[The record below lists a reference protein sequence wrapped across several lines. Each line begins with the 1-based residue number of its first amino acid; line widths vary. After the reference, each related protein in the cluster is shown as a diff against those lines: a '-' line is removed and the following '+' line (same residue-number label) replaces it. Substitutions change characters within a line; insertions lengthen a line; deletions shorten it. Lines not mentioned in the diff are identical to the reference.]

1 MKASRKIR
9 RTARRLFRLCLVD
22 GNVDEARARRV
33 AHRIATSGRGRAL
46 PLLGDFLRLLRID
59 QSRHTALVESAEALP
74 DDIRDDVTARLTGA
88 YGAGLKTTF
97 TVNPALVGGMSIRV
111 GSDVYDGSVRG
122 RLAALEARL

>member
-1 MKASRKIR
+1 MKSSRKIR
-9 RTARRLFRLCLVD
+9 RTARRLFRLCVVE
-22 GNVDEARARRV
+22 GRVDEERARRV
-33 AHRIATSGRGRAL
+33 AQRIAASGRTGSL
-46 PLLGDFLRLLRID
+46 PILWDFLRLLRID
-59 QSRHTALVESAEALP
+59 LSRHTALVESAEVLP
-74 DDIRDDVTARLTGA
+74 DDIRANVIARLSGT